1 MKVHEENVSKGLKYN
16 NIKYEYMSVYME
28 KNIQVMIITIVL
40 LTQKNVTRQL

>member
-1 MKVHEENVSKGLKYN
+1 MKVHEENVSMGLKYN